1 MAANTWAMCAFTPVH
16 LGWRDTDGDGALDPV
31 DPVGNPN
38 PLIDL
43 GGSARGSR
51 SSASCSASA
60 PRPGRGAGATGRDG
74 RRFPREPRPDAV
86 PVELLRQVLTADE
99 MARVEA
105 AVDAEEDRYLEALER
120 KLRTAAD
127 QIARE
132 RARR

>member
-1 MAANTWAMCAFTPVH
+1 M
-16 LGWRDTDGDGALDPV
+16 
-31 DPVGNPN
+31 
-38 PLIDL
+38 
-43 GGSARGSR
+43 
-51 SSASCSASA
+51 
-60 PRPGRGAGATGRDG
+60 AGAIS
-74 RRFPREPRPDAV
+74 REARPESV

-105 AVDAEEDRYLEALER
+105 RGPGRGADRYLEALER